1 MASLITP
8 QFERYVAEQTIA
20 RGTVQFDEFI
30 FANIPGLNENNL
42 AQHLTIPT
50 SAQIVHRQAVS
61 QSGVINENAVVYSVT
76 IGTEVGDFDFNF
88 IGLINRS
95 KNLLAV
101 AVQTDTV
108 KKIRNK
114 NAVQGNSITRNM
126 LLEFS
131 GAKAL
136 TGINV
141 NANTWQIDFTVRL
154 HGLDEKIRLTNRDL
168 YGRAVFFDD
177 SFLVKRKTGN
187 QFTIQPGN
195 AYVEGVRM
203 DLGTEHHLTANS
215 LPCSIYADVV
225 HHCTVTGEYQT
236 EIKYLTQSKAD
247 YVDTANRQ
255 HYVQILADIDSQGN
269 VTDRRLL
276 SPFLG
281 MNPLTL
287 DDTTENTKD
296 KRGHTHKLP
305 IASTIQRGITQLS
318 SATNSNSET
327 QSATSKAVKTAYDKA
342 VEAKTTADGKVG
354 LNGNESI
361 NGEKTFEN
369 RIVAKRN
376 IRISDNPHYASY
388 GDHLN
393 IGANNGDCWFEY
405 KSSNREIGT
414 LRMHANGDFTYKR
427 NKIYHEGAKPQFNTD
442 IEDKPDTLA
451 GYGIG
456 DFKVEQGQGDAND
469 YKTDGNYYL
478 ASGQNLPENGEWHIE
493 VVSGGATNAVRQI
506 ARKAN
511 DNKIKTRFFN
521 GSNWSEWKDAGGD
534 GVPIGAVVSFPRA
547 VTNPVGFLRADGST
561 FSQQT
566 FPNLYR
572 TLGDSNQLPDLTRSD
587 VGMTAYFAVDNIPA
601 GWIAFDEIAT
611 QVTEQRYPELY
622 RHLVGKYGSI
632 ERVPKVADRFLRNA
646 GNGLSVGQ
654 TQEDEFKRHTHKV
667 FSAEPSHR
675 SASIEGLQND
685 NNLLDAGL
693 VTAINDSYWIDNGWM
708 TPDVN
713 SNFATGGDETRPKSL
728 ILKLCIKA
736 LNSFDNVVFWIKSHG
751 EVTNTGALDAGRLA
765 QGLQD
770 KADRNHTHT
779 VSQITDFNQSV
790 REIVTQSITQGFSQN
805 LAETGWC
812 KLPNGMILQWGKFN
826 KGHGFVSNEQRL
838 VTFPITFPNKVLF
851 VGLTEFTNAWSYSTT
866 VENRQRMTNSGFY
879 VISQHNDS
887 MYFAL
892 GF

>member
-42 AQHLTIPT
+42 AQYLTMPT

-203 DLGTEHHLTANS
+203 DLSALYNLTANN
-215 LPCSIYADVV
+215 LPCSVYADLV

-287 DDTTENTKD
+287 DDTTENNKD
-296 KRGHTHKLP
+296 KQGHTHKLP
-305 IASTIQRGITQLS
+305 IASLVKKGIVKLFSGYDSDADDMAATPKAIKGLKALIDAITRNLGNYIPNSKKS
-318 SATNSNSET
+318 SAVNSNSAET
-327 QSATSKAVKTAYDKA
+327 VATSAAVKTAYDKG
-342 VEAKTTADGKVG
+342 VDAKNAADNAQLSANSANNNANGRVSKSGDTMTGALTALGFIANSPTASVMFRSTTALSAFLDFAQKNTQHA
-354 LNGNESI
+354 LTTLESI
-361 NGEKTFEN
+361 AF
-369 RIVAKRN
+369 A
-376 IRISDNPHYASY
+376 DNA
-388 GDHLN
+388 
-393 IGANNGDCWFEY
+393 AEF
-405 KSSNREIGT
+405 
-414 LRMHANGDFTYKR
+414 RMHLTPRGHNNDTDRREHTFTFQPGGNIWSKKFGWFDQYFGKKPIFTHYPNHYRGASVYKIPFSDTQCL
-427 NKIYHEGAKPQFNTD
+427 KI
-442 IEDKPDTLA
+442 TLFFA
-451 GYGIG
+451 
-456 DFKVEQGQGDAND
+456 DHAWSNNLF
-469 YKTDGNYYL
+469 
-478 ASGQNLPENGEWHIE
+478 LPEIYNGQYL
-493 VVSGGATNAVRQI
+493 VTAM
-506 ARKAN
+506 
-511 DNKIKTRFFN
+511 
-521 GSNWSEWKDAGGD
+521 DAGGGTD
-534 GVPIGAVVSFPRA
+534 ALGAYGVSGNEIKLIG
-547 VTNPVGFLRADGST
+547 
-561 FSQQT
+561 
-566 FPNLYR
+566 
-572 TLGDSNQLPDLTRSD
+572 
-587 VGMTAYFAVDNIPA
+587 
-601 GWIAFDEIAT
+601 
-611 QVTEQRYPELY
+611 
-622 RHLVGKYGSI
+622 
-632 ERVPKVADRFLRNA
+632 
-646 GNGLSVGQ
+646 
-654 TQEDEFKRHTHKV
+654 
-667 FSAEPSHR
+667 
-675 SASIEGLQND
+675 
-685 NNLLDAGL
+685 DAG
-693 VTAINDSYWIDNGWM
+693 TMA
-708 TPDVN
+708 
-713 SNFATGGDETRPKSL
+713 A
-728 ILKLCIKA
+728 
-736 LNSFDNVVFWIKSHG
+736 VFVFG
-751 EVTNTGALDAGRLA
+751 EGPL
-765 QGLQD
+765 
-770 KADRNHTHT
+770 
-779 VSQITDFNQSV
+779 
-790 REIVTQSITQGFSQN
+790 
-805 LAETGWC
+805 
-812 KLPNGMILQWGKFN
+812 
-826 KGHGFVSNEQRL
+826 
-838 VTFPITFPNKVLF
+838 
-851 VGLTEFTNAWSYSTT
+851 
-866 VENRQRMTNSGFY
+866 
-879 VISQHNDS
+879 
-887 MYFAL
+887 
-892 GF
+892 

>member
-42 AQHLTIPT
+42 AQHLTMPT
-50 SAQIVHRQAVS
+50 SAQIVHRQTVS

-236 EIKYLTQSKAD
+236 EIKYLTKSKAD

-287 DDTTENTKD
+287 DDTTENTQD
-296 KRGHTHKLP
+296 KLGHTHKLP
-305 IASTIQRGITQLS
+305 IASLVKKGIVKLFSGYDSDAEDMAATPKAIKGLKALIDAITRNLGNYIPNSKKS
-318 SATNSNSET
+318 SAVDSNSADT
-327 QSATSKAVKTAYDKA
+327 VATSSAVKTAYDLANSKQSPA
-342 VEAKTTADGKVG
+342 TT
-354 LNGNESI
+354 L
-361 NGEKTFEN
+361 T
-369 RIVAKRN
+369 
-376 IRISDNPHYASY
+376 
-388 GDHLN
+388 
-393 IGANNGDCWFEY
+393 
-405 KSSNREIGT
+405 
-414 LRMHANGDFTYKR
+414 
-427 NKIYHEGAKPQFNTD
+427 
-442 IEDKPDTLA
+442 
-451 GYGIG
+451 GYGIEN
-456 DFKVEQGQGDAND
+456 FKVEPFVGDINTL
-469 YKTDGNYYL
+469 KTDGIYAITQ
-478 ASGQNLPENGEWHIE
+478 ASRSQNLPVAGNSCHIQ
-493 VVSGGATNAVRQI
+493 VI
-506 ARKAN
+506 
-511 DNKIKTRFFN
+511 
-521 GSNWSEWKDAGGD
+521 AGGD
-534 GVPIGAVVSFPRA
+534 GHWCRQIAYIAYSTDMYERHQTSYQTDSWSAWKKLNTDGIPIGAVVSFPRA
-547 VTNPVGFLRADGST
+547 VTNPVGFLKANGTT
-561 FSQQT
+561 FNQQT
-566 FPNLYR
+566 FPDLYR

-587 VGMTAYFAVDNIPA
+587 VGMTAYFAVDNIPT
-601 GWIAFDEIAT
+601 GWIAFDSIRSTVT
-611 QVTEQRYPELY
+611 QQNYPELY

-632 ERVPKVADRFLRNA
+632 SNVPLAEDRFIRNA
-646 GNGLSVGQ
+646 SNNLSVGE
-654 TQEDEFKRHTHKV
+654 TQSDEIKKHVHKV
-667 FSAEPSHR
+667 RTHWVNSSDSNIFYDKTKTVIDSRLRTSTTTD
-675 SASIEGLQND
+675 D
-685 NNLLDAGL
+685 NLSDNGFMHPLLD
-693 VTAINDSYWIDNGWM
+693 SPM
-708 TPDVN
+708 
-713 SNFATGGDETRPKSL
+713 ATGGNETRPKSL

-736 LNSFDNVVFWIKSHG
+736 INSLDDVQFWVKAFGVVENAG
-751 EVTNTGALDAGRLA
+751 VLDAGTLA
-765 QGLQD
+765 QNMQSVEQKIEENKQSTLREINNA
-770 KADRNHTHT
+770 KADINQQFLQAQKNLSQIGTLKTVWQGNVSSGRINISEKCFGKTLILYLQSSESHRLDDNNNIEPVSFEVGAEIEGKRGGGAYLHDIREVIVYNPRYT
-779 VSQITDFNQSV
+779 VSNVEVKTFAVTVDTKGTTI
-790 REIVTQSITQGFSQN
+790 EIEE
-805 LAETGWC
+805 LAG
-812 KLPNGMILQWGKFN
+812 
-826 KGHGFVSNEQRL
+826 
-838 VTFPITFPNKVLF
+838 LF
-851 VGLTEFTNAWSYSTT
+851 IK
-866 VENRQRMTNSGFY
+866 RIDIR
-879 VISQHNDS
+879 
-887 MYFAL
+887 
-892 GF
+892 

>member
-42 AQHLTIPT
+42 AQYLTMPT

-114 NAVQGNSITRNM
+114 NAVQGNSITRNI

-203 DLGTEHHLTANS
+203 DLGAEHHLTANS

-287 DDTTENTKD
+287 DDTTENNKD
-296 KRGHTHKLP
+296 KQGHTHKLP
-305 IASTIQRGITQLS
+305 IASLVKKGIVKLFSGYDSDAEDMAATPKAIKGLKALIDAITRNLGNYIPNSKKS
-318 SATNSNSET
+318 SAVNSNSEDT
-327 QSATSKAVKTAYDKA
+327 VANSAAVKKAYD
-342 VEAKTTADGKVG
+342 
-354 LNGNESI
+354 L
-361 NGEKTFEN
+361 
-369 RIVAKRN
+369 
-376 IRISDNPHYASY
+376 
-388 GDHLN
+388 
-393 IGANNGDCWFEY
+393 ANS
-405 KSSNREIGT
+405 KQSPAT
-414 LRMHANGDFTYKR
+414 
-427 NKIYHEGAKPQFNTD
+427 
-442 IEDKPDTLA
+442 TLA

-456 DFKVEQGQGDAND
+456 DLKIQSFAGDINTLKIDGIYAITQAGRSQNLPVSTSCHIQVIAGGDDSWCRQLAYVAYSTDMYERHQTSYQTDSWSAWVKIDGVDKLSKTDLVGEVAFFARQSPPSGWLKANGAAVSRTTYADLFAAIGTTFGAGDGQTTFNLPDLRGEFVRGLDDGRNVDGGRRLGAVQGDAIRNITGVFD
-469 YKTDGNYYL
+469 TSKGSWAQQFVDFAE
-478 ASGQNLPENGEWHIE
+478 ASGAFDLIKGNKQWTGDPNNGGNNLPTGFKFDASRVVPTANENRPR
-493 VVSGGATNAVRQI
+493 NI
-506 ARKAN
+506 A
-511 DNKIKTRFFN
+511 
-521 GSNWSEWKDAGGD
+521 
-534 GVPIGAVVSFPRA
+534 
-547 VTNPVGFLRADGST
+547 
-561 FSQQT
+561 
-566 FPNLYR
+566 
-572 TLGDSNQLPDLTRSD
+572 
-587 VGMTAYFAVDNIPA
+587 
-601 GWIAFDEIAT
+601 
-611 QVTEQRYPELY
+611 
-622 RHLVGKYGSI
+622 
-632 ERVPKVADRFLRNA
+632 
-646 GNGLSVGQ
+646 
-654 TQEDEFKRHTHKV
+654 
-667 FSAEPSHR
+667 
-675 SASIEGLQND
+675 
-685 NNLLDAGL
+685 LLA
-693 VTAINDSYWIDNGWM
+693 
-708 TPDVN
+708 
-713 SNFATGGDETRPKSL
+713 
-728 ILKLCIKA
+728 CIK
-736 LNSFDNVVFWIKSHG
+736 
-751 EVTNTGALDAGRLA
+751 
-765 QGLQD
+765 
-770 KADRNHTHT
+770 
-779 VSQITDFNQSV
+779 
-790 REIVTQSITQGFSQN
+790 
-805 LAETGWC
+805 
-812 KLPNGMILQWGKFN
+812 
-826 KGHGFVSNEQRL
+826 
-838 VTFPITFPNKVLF
+838 
-851 VGLTEFTNAWSYSTT
+851 Y
-866 VENRQRMTNSGFY
+866 
-879 VISQHNDS
+879 
-887 MYFAL
+887 
-892 GF
+892 

>member
-42 AQHLTIPT
+42 AQYLTMPT
-50 SAQIVHRQAVS
+50 SAQIVHRQTVS

-187 QFTIQPGN
+187 QFTIQPGT

-203 DLGTEHHLTANS
+203 DLSALYNLTANN
-215 LPCSIYADVV
+215 LPCSVYADLV

-296 KRGHTHKLP
+296 KQGHTHKLP
-305 IASTIQRGITQLS
+305 IASLVKKGIVKLFSGYDSDAEDMAATPKAIKGLKALIDAITRNLGNYIPNSKKS
-318 SATNSNSET
+318 SAVDSNST
-327 QSATSKAVKTAYDKA
+327 DTVATSDAVKTAYDKG
-342 VEAKTTADGKVG
+342 VEAKTAADNALTKANDGINRANNAQTSANNAQRTANDGVSKANAAQTSANQAKSAADAAQSSANAANNNA
-354 LNGNESI
+354 NG
-361 NGEKTFEN
+361 
-369 RIVAKRN
+369 
-376 IRISDNPHYASY
+376 RIS
-388 GDHLN
+388 
-393 IGANNGDCWFEY
+393 
-405 KSSNREIGT
+405 K
-414 LRMHANGDFTYKR
+414 
-427 NKIYHEGAKPQFNTD
+427 TD
-442 IEDKPDTLA
+442 ISHATNGTNKAKVASEFAVGELA
-451 GYGIG
+451 RSFSYQKIG
-456 DFKVEQGQGDAND
+456 DFEVRKYPDGTMIQTYRFTPPNNRVGAQDKKFTFNWAVAFTEKPKVWIQHNTHES
-469 YKTDGNYYL
+469 
-478 ASGQNLPENGEWHIE
+478 SG
-493 VVSGGATNAVRQI
+493 
-506 ARKAN
+506 
-511 DNKIKTRFFN
+511 
-521 GSNWSEWKDAGGD
+521 
-534 GVPIGAVVSFPRA
+534 
-547 VTNPVGFLRADGST
+547 
-561 FSQQT
+561 
-566 FPNLYR
+566 
-572 TLGDSNQLPDLTRSD
+572 
-587 VGMTAYFAVDNIPA
+587 
-601 GWIAFDEIAT
+601 
-611 QVTEQRYPELY
+611 
-622 RHLVGKYGSI
+622 YGSLD
-632 ERVPKVADRFLRNA
+632 VVAENVENECTATKETFW
-646 GNGLSVGQ
+646 VW
-654 TQEDEFKRHTHKV
+654 EWYY
-667 FSAEPSHR
+667 
-675 SASIEGLQND
+675 
-685 NNLLDAGL
+685 NNH
-693 VTAINDSYWIDNGWM
+693 
-708 TPDVN
+708 
-713 SNFATGGDETRPKSL
+713 L
-728 ILKLCIKA
+728 I
-736 LNSFDNVVFWIKSHG
+736 SFDFFAI
-751 EVTNTGALDAGRLA
+751 GRW
-765 QGLQD
+765 
-770 KADRNHTHT
+770 KR
-779 VSQITDFNQSV
+779 
-790 REIVTQSITQGFSQN
+790 
-805 LAETGWC
+805 
-812 KLPNGMILQWGKFN
+812 
-826 KGHGFVSNEQRL
+826 
-838 VTFPITFPNKVLF
+838 
-851 VGLTEFTNAWSYSTT
+851 
-866 VENRQRMTNSGFY
+866 
-879 VISQHNDS
+879 
-887 MYFAL
+887 
-892 GF
+892 

>member
-30 FANIPGLNENNL
+30 FANIPGLNEHNL
-42 AQHLTIPT
+42 AQYLTMPT

-114 NAVQGNSITRNM
+114 NAVQGNSITRNI

-177 SFLVKRKTGN
+177 SFLVKRKTGH
-187 QFTIQPGN
+187 QFTIQPGT

-203 DLGTEHHLTANS
+203 DLGAEHHLTANS

-247 YVDTANRQ
+247 YVDTVNRQ

-287 DDTTENTKD
+287 DDTTENNKD
-296 KRGHTHKLP
+296 KQGHTHKLP
-305 IASTIQRGITQLS
+305 IASLVKKGIVKLFS
-318 SATNSNSET
+318 GYDSDAEDMA
-327 QSATSKAVKTAYDKA
+327 ATSKAVKIAYDKA

-361 NGEKTFEN
+361 NGEKSFEN

-376 IRISDNPHYASY
+376 IRISDNPIYASR
-388 GDHLN
+388 GDYLN
-393 IGANNGDCWFEY
+393 IGANDGDCWFEY

-414 LRMHANGDFTYKR
+414 
-427 NKIYHEGAKPQFNTD
+427 
-442 IEDKPDTLA
+442 
-451 GYGIG
+451 
-456 DFKVEQGQGDAND
+456 
-469 YKTDGNYYL
+469 
-478 ASGQNLPENGEWHIE
+478 
-493 VVSGGATNAVRQI
+493 
-506 ARKAN
+506 
-511 DNKIKTRFFN
+511 
-521 GSNWSEWKDAGGD
+521 
-534 GVPIGAVVSFPRA
+534 
-547 VTNPVGFLRADGST
+547 
-561 FSQQT
+561 
-566 FPNLYR
+566 
-572 TLGDSNQLPDLTRSD
+572 
-587 VGMTAYFAVDNIPA
+587 
-601 GWIAFDEIAT
+601 
-611 QVTEQRYPELY
+611 
-622 RHLVGKYGSI
+622 
-632 ERVPKVADRFLRNA
+632 
-646 GNGLSVGQ
+646 
-654 TQEDEFKRHTHKV
+654 
-667 FSAEPSHR
+667 
-675 SASIEGLQND
+675 
-685 NNLLDAGL
+685 
-693 VTAINDSYWIDNGWM
+693 
-708 TPDVN
+708 
-713 SNFATGGDETRPKSL
+713 
-728 ILKLCIKA
+728 
-736 LNSFDNVVFWIKSHG
+736 
-751 EVTNTGALDAGRLA
+751 
-765 QGLQD
+765 
-770 KADRNHTHT
+770 
-779 VSQITDFNQSV
+779 
-790 REIVTQSITQGFSQN
+790 
-805 LAETGWC
+805 
-812 KLPNGMILQWGKFN
+812 
-826 KGHGFVSNEQRL
+826 
-838 VTFPITFPNKVLF
+838 
-851 VGLTEFTNAWSYSTT
+851 
-866 VENRQRMTNSGFY
+866 
-879 VISQHNDS
+879 
-887 MYFAL
+887 
-892 GF
+892 

>member
-42 AQHLTIPT
+42 AQYLTMPT

-154 HGLDEKIRLTNRDL
+154 HGLDEKNRLTNRDL

-187 QFTIQPGN
+187 QFTIQPGT
-195 AYVEGVRM
+195 AYVEGIRM
-203 DLGTEHHLTANS
+203 DLGAEHHLTANS

-296 KRGHTHKLP
+296 ELGHTHKLP
-305 IASTIQRGITQLS
+305 IASLVKKGIVKLFSGYDSDAEDMAATPKAIKGLKALIDAITRNFGNYIPNSKKS
-318 SATNSNSET
+318 SAVNSNSAET
-327 QSATSKAVKTAYDKA
+327 VATSAAVKTAYDKG
-342 VEAKTTADGKVG
+342 VEAKNAADNAQRSANDGINRANNAQSSANNANNNA
-354 LNGNESI
+354 NGRVSKSGDTMTGNLGIKNSDWSGINLFNLANKYTRLEVSPDSSKELLTI
-361 NGEKTFEN
+361 VYRNASDQNQSVVTIPKKNGE
-369 RIVAKRN
+369 V
-376 IRISDNPHYASY
+376 
-388 GDHLN
+388 L
-393 IGANNGDCWFEY
+393 
-405 KSSNREIGT
+405 
-414 LRMHANGDFTYKR
+414 L
-427 NKIYHEGAKPQFNTD
+427 NTD
-442 IEDKPDTLA
+442 ITSSL
-451 GYGIG
+451 
-456 DFKVEQGQGDAND
+456 
-469 YKTDGNYYL
+469 
-478 ASGQNLPENGEWHIE
+478 
-493 VVSGGATNAVRQI
+493 
-506 ARKAN
+506 
-511 DNKIKTRFFN
+511 
-521 GSNWSEWKDAGGD
+521 SN
-534 GVPIGAVVSFPRA
+534 
-547 VTNPVGFLRADGST
+547 N
-561 FSQQT
+561 
-566 FPNLYR
+566 
-572 TLGDSNQLPDLTRSD
+572 
-587 VGMTAYFAVDNIPA
+587 
-601 GWIAFDEIAT
+601 
-611 QVTEQRYPELY
+611 
-622 RHLVGKYGSI
+622 
-632 ERVPKVADRFLRNA
+632 
-646 GNGLSVGQ
+646 
-654 TQEDEFKRHTHKV
+654 
-667 FSAEPSHR
+667 
-675 SASIEGLQND
+675 
-685 NNLLDAGL
+685 
-693 VTAINDSYWIDNGWM
+693 
-708 TPDVN
+708 
-713 SNFATGGDETRPKSL
+713 
-728 ILKLCIKA
+728 
-736 LNSFDNVVFWIKSHG
+736 
-751 EVTNTGALDAGRLA
+751 
-765 QGLQD
+765 
-770 KADRNHTHT
+770 
-779 VSQITDFNQSV
+779 
-790 REIVTQSITQGFSQN
+790 
-805 LAETGWC
+805 GWC
-812 KLPNGMILQWGKFN
+812 KLPNGLILQWGKITLPDLT
-826 KGHGFVSNEQRL
+826 NEQTGVCTL
-838 VTFPITFPNKVLF
+838 PVTFPRAVFAIIMGSVAGSTSHGPGTQEGFSIKMQTTSN
-851 VGLTEFTNAWSYSTT
+851 FTWVSSWESRNNGAFGNAPAQWIAIGY
-866 VENRQRMTNSGFY
+866 
-879 VISQHNDS
+879 
-887 MYFAL
+887 
-892 GF
+892 

>member
-42 AQHLTIPT
+42 AQYLTMPT

-114 NAVQGNSITRNM
+114 NAVQGNSITRNI

-154 HGLDEKIRLTNRDL
+154 HGLDEKNRLTNRDL

-187 QFTIQPGN
+187 QFTIQPGT
-195 AYVEGVRM
+195 AYVEGIRM
-203 DLGTEHHLTANS
+203 DLGAEHHLTANS

-305 IASTIQRGITQLS
+305 IASLVKKGIVKLFSGYDSDAEDMAATPKAIKGLKALIDAITRNLGNYIPNSKKS
-318 SATNSNSET
+318 SRVDSNSADDV
-327 QSATSKAVKTAYDKA
+327 ATSAAVKTAYDKG
-342 VEAKTTADGKVG
+342 VEAKTAADNANNNANGRVSKSG
-354 LNGNESI
+354 DTMTGNLSIKNSDWSGINLLNRANKYTRLEVSPDSSRELLTI
-361 NGEKTFEN
+361 VYRNASDKNQSVVTIPKKNGE
-369 RIVAKRN
+369 V
-376 IRISDNPHYASY
+376 
-388 GDHLN
+388 L
-393 IGANNGDCWFEY
+393 
-405 KSSNREIGT
+405 
-414 LRMHANGDFTYKR
+414 L
-427 NKIYHEGAKPQFNTD
+427 NTD
-442 IEDKPDTLA
+442 ITSSL
-451 GYGIG
+451 
-456 DFKVEQGQGDAND
+456 
-469 YKTDGNYYL
+469 
-478 ASGQNLPENGEWHIE
+478 
-493 VVSGGATNAVRQI
+493 
-506 ARKAN
+506 
-511 DNKIKTRFFN
+511 
-521 GSNWSEWKDAGGD
+521 SN
-534 GVPIGAVVSFPRA
+534 
-547 VTNPVGFLRADGST
+547 N
-561 FSQQT
+561 
-566 FPNLYR
+566 
-572 TLGDSNQLPDLTRSD
+572 
-587 VGMTAYFAVDNIPA
+587 
-601 GWIAFDEIAT
+601 
-611 QVTEQRYPELY
+611 
-622 RHLVGKYGSI
+622 
-632 ERVPKVADRFLRNA
+632 
-646 GNGLSVGQ
+646 
-654 TQEDEFKRHTHKV
+654 
-667 FSAEPSHR
+667 
-675 SASIEGLQND
+675 
-685 NNLLDAGL
+685 
-693 VTAINDSYWIDNGWM
+693 
-708 TPDVN
+708 
-713 SNFATGGDETRPKSL
+713 
-728 ILKLCIKA
+728 
-736 LNSFDNVVFWIKSHG
+736 
-751 EVTNTGALDAGRLA
+751 
-765 QGLQD
+765 
-770 KADRNHTHT
+770 
-779 VSQITDFNQSV
+779 
-790 REIVTQSITQGFSQN
+790 
-805 LAETGWC
+805 GWC
-812 KLPNGMILQWGKFN
+812 KLPNGLILQWGKITLPDLT
-826 KGHGFVSNEQRL
+826 NEQTGVCTL
-838 VTFPITFPNKVLF
+838 PVTFPRAVFAIIIGSVAGSTSRSPGGQEGFSITRQTTSN
-851 VGLTEFTNAWSYSTT
+851 FTWVSSWESRNNGAFGNAPAQWIAIGY
-866 VENRQRMTNSGFY
+866 
-879 VISQHNDS
+879 
-887 MYFAL
+887 
-892 GF
+892 

>member
-42 AQHLTIPT
+42 AQYLTMPT

-187 QFTIQPGN
+187 QFTIQPGV

-203 DLGTEHHLTANS
+203 DLTALYNLTANN
-215 LPCSIYADVV
+215 LPCSVYADVV

-296 KRGHTHKLP
+296 ERGHTHKLP
-305 IASTIQRGITQLS
+305 IASLVKKGIVKLFSGYDSDAEDMAATPKAIKGLKALIDAITRNLGNYIPNSKKS
-318 SATNSNSET
+318 SAVNSNSAET
-327 QSATSKAVKTAYDKA
+327 VATSAAVKTANDNANGRVSKSGDTMTGDLT
-342 VEAKTTADGKVG
+342 VPNIIVNDPTNNNNFVQIGDDTKLIDVDMGHTVG
-354 LNGNESI
+354 LQTTGNTNDAYIAYGATKKRFGFDGSRFSADSSISTAQYGHGAYASQYTSNAPYMVEESGSATRDTYHPFIKGRVRKHGQYGAAFSFGYTTRQGAGDGFGRGIIHLIEDNG
-361 NGEKTFEN
+361 
-369 RIVAKRN
+369 RN
-376 IRISDNPHYASY
+376 ITWN
-388 GDHLN
+388 
-393 IGANNGDCWFEY
+393 FE
-405 KSSNREIGT
+405 
-414 LRMHANGDFTYKR
+414 HNGDFYSAGDVSTSRGKSLNNSVQISELVGEVAFFARTTPPSGWLKANGAAVSRTTYAALFAAIGTTFGAGDGRTTFNLPDLRGEFLRCLDDGR
-427 NKIYHEGAKPQFNTD
+427 NVD
-442 IEDKPDTLA
+442 A
-451 GYGIG
+451 GRRLGTA
-456 DFKVEQGQGDAND
+456 QGDAIRNITGAFD
-469 YKTDGNYYL
+469 TSKGSWAQQFVDFAETSGAFDLIRGNKQWT
-478 ASGQNLPENGEWHIE
+478 GDPNNGGNNLPTGFKFDASRVVPTANENRPR
-493 VVSGGATNAVRQI
+493 NI
-506 ARKAN
+506 A
-511 DNKIKTRFFN
+511 
-521 GSNWSEWKDAGGD
+521 
-534 GVPIGAVVSFPRA
+534 
-547 VTNPVGFLRADGST
+547 
-561 FSQQT
+561 
-566 FPNLYR
+566 
-572 TLGDSNQLPDLTRSD
+572 
-587 VGMTAYFAVDNIPA
+587 
-601 GWIAFDEIAT
+601 
-611 QVTEQRYPELY
+611 
-622 RHLVGKYGSI
+622 
-632 ERVPKVADRFLRNA
+632 
-646 GNGLSVGQ
+646 
-654 TQEDEFKRHTHKV
+654 
-667 FSAEPSHR
+667 
-675 SASIEGLQND
+675 
-685 NNLLDAGL
+685 LLA
-693 VTAINDSYWIDNGWM
+693 
-708 TPDVN
+708 
-713 SNFATGGDETRPKSL
+713 
-728 ILKLCIKA
+728 CIK
-736 LNSFDNVVFWIKSHG
+736 
-751 EVTNTGALDAGRLA
+751 
-765 QGLQD
+765 
-770 KADRNHTHT
+770 
-779 VSQITDFNQSV
+779 
-790 REIVTQSITQGFSQN
+790 
-805 LAETGWC
+805 
-812 KLPNGMILQWGKFN
+812 
-826 KGHGFVSNEQRL
+826 
-838 VTFPITFPNKVLF
+838 
-851 VGLTEFTNAWSYSTT
+851 Y
-866 VENRQRMTNSGFY
+866 
-879 VISQHNDS
+879 
-887 MYFAL
+887 
-892 GF
+892 